1 MGQNLYGGAKLRN
14 YGGPNLGITMLNFK
28 DWLSMMGRILEI
40 MIAIGQILG
49 IMMSNFIVM
58 AGKFIVKLWIFINLK
73 NLKYKNIQN
82 IS

>member
-1 MGQNLYGGAKLRN
+1 MMGQ
-14 YGGPNLGITMLNFK
+14 
-28 DWLSMMGRILEI
+28 ILEI